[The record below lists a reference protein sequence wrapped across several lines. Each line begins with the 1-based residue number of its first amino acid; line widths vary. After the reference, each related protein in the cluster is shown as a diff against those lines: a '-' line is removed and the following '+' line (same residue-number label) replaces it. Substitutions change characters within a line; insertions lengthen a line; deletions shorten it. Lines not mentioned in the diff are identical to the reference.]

1 MSKQL
6 TILIGIPGSGKTTY
20 AKQHLLTNADI
31 CYVSSDDIREE
42 LFGDASVQKDPKRV
56 FGIAYERTTAALDAG
71 KDVVFDSTAT
81 TVTARRQLL
90 NACAAHANSVRYIV
104 LNTPLNECLRR
115 NRLRDRQVPEEVI
128 RRQYRNM
135 SRPNARAGDII
146 IISCSA

>member
-1 MSKQL
+1 MSQL

-42 LFGDASVQKDPKRV
+42 LFGDASVQQDPKRV
-56 FGIAYERTTAALDAG
+56 FGIAYKRTTAALDAG

-90 NACAAHANSVRYIV
+90 DACAAHANSIRYIV
-104 LNTPLNECLRR
+104 LDTPLNECLRR

-135 SRPNARAGDII
+135 SRPNARTGDII
-146 IISCSA
+146 TISCSA